1 MFSRT
6 GLGAPDG
13 RQGTDEVRWPCEPL
27 VAASMFRAGTWYHT
41 VCHVEGGGPSTTVES
56 VRPEISFAGPTSFAG
71 CTPEA
76 IAPLDDGVLVLT
88 RCGDADALLAYTARE
103 LPDIVVTDI
112 RMPPTHTDEGLR
124 ERYHYLWDYQRRQH
138 LVKAW
143 HIEGVSEAHTDDVS
157 GKSLPAMELAGFVIQ
172 ATMPATI
179 RALNL
184 PNLPGWWPKAA
195 NTATSGSETAAPTPA
210 S

>member
-1 MFSRT
+1 MAKKKADETAVPEPLDEEEYPLRQRIT
-6 GLGAPDG
+6 GQWCDRVESPLPDYPGCIYVVTNLSAKQFMTFWEKTQAAPD
-13 RQGTDEVRWPCEPL
+13 PN
-27 VAASMFRAGTWYHT
+27 
-41 VCHVEGGGPSTTVES
+41 
-56 VRPEISFAGPTSFAG
+56 
-71 CTPEA
+71 
-76 IAPLDDGVLVLT
+76 
-88 RCGDADALLAYTARE
+88 
-103 LPDIVVTDI
+103 
-112 RMPPTHTDEGLR
+112 TDEGLR